1 VSFEGLRV
9 LYLTASSYGDLRV
22 GEEVRRVRAGVRAA
36 LHRDAVTIEHL
47 PAATLGDLLDGLTRV
62 VPQVV
67 SFSGHADEG
76 FLEFETGAD
85 RRGGGHLLAAEV
97 FAQAMQAV
105 DVPPQLVVL
114 NACKS
119 QAHLKEL
126 VRVVPLAVGMTD
138 SIGDAAALTFAAR
151 FYASLTDGQSVLAS
165 YRLAKVQMAGSSSSA
180 ADADL
185 PVLAHDPAVDPS
197 AVRLVPPHP
206 S

>member
-1 VSFEGLRV
+1 MRTSARPP
-9 LYLTASSYGDLRV
+9 V
-22 GEEVRRVRAGVRAA
+22 GS
-36 LHRDAVTIEHL
+36 LHAR
-47 PAATLGDLLDGLTRV
+47 PAAQQSGPTIRVPHNTGIPQGSPNVTTRRQPEKV
-62 VPQVV
+62 S

-105 DVPPQLVVL
+105 DEPPQLVVL

-185 PVLAHDPAVDPS
+185 PVLAHDPVVDPS
-197 AVRLVPPHP
+197 VVRLVVPHP